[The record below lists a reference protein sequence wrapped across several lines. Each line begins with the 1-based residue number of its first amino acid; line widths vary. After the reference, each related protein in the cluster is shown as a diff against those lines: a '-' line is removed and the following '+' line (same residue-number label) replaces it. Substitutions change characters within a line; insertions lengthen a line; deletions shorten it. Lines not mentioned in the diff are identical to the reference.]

1 MLINYISNLPRPEIK
16 CSPFKNQSFS
26 IYCLMLLIVAVLTSW
41 IIFLTLL
48 SGDIEVNPGPD
59 SAEGSADSSSD
70 SSISSMEML
79 SNHLSIFYLNIQSIV
94 PKFDLIKRKVTH
106 TMYLFSLK
114 AGLNRKFEMKIS
126 VLKIFCRHLEQTGAI
141 VLVEASLSTS
151 GTLSYANVALT

>member
-1 MLINYISNLPRPEIK
+1 
-16 CSPFKNQSFS
+16 
-26 IYCLMLLIVAVLTSW
+26 MLLIVAVLTSW

-59 SAEGSADSSSD
+59 SVEGSTDSSSD

-79 SNHLSIFYLNIQSIV
+79 SNHLSIFHLNIQSIV
-94 PKFDLIKRKVTH
+94 PKLDLIKFEADAYDV
-106 TMYLFSLK
+106 LVFSESWLK
-114 AGLNRKFEMKIS
+114 PEVRDENIS
-126 VLKIFCRHLEQTGAI
+126 IEIFLPPFRTGAI